1 METIIVYVDEAE
13 WALQQLAP
21 MALSEGAVASRW
33 VLVACPPRMA
43 HHVSKWLTHSARRAW
58 REKWSAAIFEK
69 IEPTLRKRGHATARV
84 IAKGPLAD
92 LTHDLVRQ
100 HAAVHVL
107 DARRPKFGQPL
118 APVTEEQAAP
128 GGNKGQWEVPA
139 AVAGMGAVLLLAA
152 D

>member
-21 MALSEGAVASRW
+21 MACTEGAPASRW

-43 HHVSKWLTHSARRAW
+43 HHVSKWLTHSARKAW
-58 REKWSAAIFEK
+58 REKWSGAIFAQV
-69 IEPTLRKRGHATARV
+69 EPILRKRGHSTVRV
-84 IAKGPLAD
+84 IAKGPLTE
-92 LTHDLVRQ
+92 LTHELVRQ

-118 APVTEEQAAP
+118 APVSEEQAP
-128 GGNKGQWEVPA
+128 RGGKGQWEVPA

>member
-1 METIIVYVDEAE
+1 METIIVYIDEAE

-21 MALSEGAVASRW
+21 MACTEGVPAARW

-43 HHVSKWLTHSARRAW
+43 QHVSKWLTHAARRAW
-58 REKWSAAIFEK
+58 RDKWSAALFDQV
-69 IEPTLRKRGHATARV
+69 EPALRKRGHSTVRV
-84 IAKGPLAD
+84 IAKAPLPELTRD
-92 LTHDLVRQ
+92 LQRQ
-100 HAAVHVL
+100 HTAVHVL

-118 APVTEEQAAP
+118 DPVTGEQAPAA
-128 GGNKGQWEVPA
+128 GKGQWEVPA